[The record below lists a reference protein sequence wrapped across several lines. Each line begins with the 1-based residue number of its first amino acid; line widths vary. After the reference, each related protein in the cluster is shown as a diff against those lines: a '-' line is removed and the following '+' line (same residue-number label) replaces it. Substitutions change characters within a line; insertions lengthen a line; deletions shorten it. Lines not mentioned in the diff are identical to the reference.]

1 MKVLIT
7 GAAGFLGSHLAAHY
21 FHGGHQLR
29 LVSSQARRSA
39 DARLSWHRID
49 LERPNAMASLGELM
63 LDVDLCLFLA
73 ARIPFPQPIADVFT
87 RNKTIDSISAAAFA
101 ASGCPR
107 AVYLSGMSVFSS
119 TQDQPVDERS
129 IPEPQTDYIRSKLY
143 GEELFLDAGQRA
155 GSRVQVLRVQAPY
168 GPGAPPDSVIQVFVR
183 NCLAGRPLQV
193 HGDGSRCQHFTWVG
207 DICRAV
213 DLLESQPDG
222 IHHFCGPS
230 RVDMRQLAEI
240 CLAEI
245 NPDSR
250 IVLLGGDP
258 GVSCA
263 DFGPD
268 RFEGL
273 WPRARRTSL
282 PKGLKELARHLL
294 DHSTPLAE
302 LCP

>member
-1 MKVLIT
+1 M
-7 GAAGFLGSHLAAHY
+7 
-21 FHGGHQLR
+21 R
-29 LVSSQARRSA
+29 LVSSQARQSA

-49 LERPNAMASLGELM
+49 LERPNAKASLGELM

-73 ARIPFPQPIADVFT
+73 ARNPFPQPIADVFA
-87 RNKTIDSISAAAFA
+87 RNKSIDSVSAAAFA
-101 ASGCPR
+101 ASDCPR

-119 TQDQPVDERS
+119 SQAQPVDERS
-129 IPEPQTDYIRSKLY
+129 IPEPQTDYTRSKRY

-155 GSRVQVLRVQAPY
+155 GSRAQVLRVQAPY
-168 GPGAPPDSVIQVFVR
+168 GPGAPPESVIQVFVR

-193 HGDGSRCQHFTWVG
+193 HGDGSRCQHFTWAE

-213 DLLESQPDG
+213 DLLESQPKG
-222 IHHFCGPS
+222 IYHFCGPS

-245 NPDSR
+245 NPGNQ

-258 GVSCA
+258 GPSCA
-263 DFGPD
+263 NFGPD
-268 RFEGL
+268 RFESL
-273 WPRARRTSL
+273 WPRAQRTGLS
-282 PKGLKELARHLL
+282 KGLKELVRHLL
-294 DHSTPLAE
+294 DNSTPLAE